1 MRNLLLSAFALV
13 CLLPMNAQ
21 TVNTRI
27 YPAEK
32 LAKVKAKADTP
43 TYAPAIK
50 TLMKE
55 ADKAMNL
62 TPPSVMDKSMT
73 ASSGDKHDYMS
84 MGPYWWPDPSKPDGL
99 PYIRKDGL
107 RNPELSKLDRDRWEH
122 GKSRYHTGNCYYF
135 SGNEQYAK
143 KATDFL
149 KVWFLDAKTKMN
161 PNLNYGQTIPGRRD
175 AWGAEQV

>member
-62 TPPSVMDKSMT
+62 TPPSMMDKSMT
-73 ASSGDKHDYMS
+73 ASSGLHEYGTLLVARS
-84 MGPYWWPDPSKPDGL
+84 FQTGRLALYPQ
-99 PYIRKDGL
+99 R
-107 RNPELSKLDRDRWEH
+107 RATQ
-122 GKSRYHTGNCYYF
+122 SRT
-135 SGNEQYAK
+135 
-143 KATDFL
+143 
-149 KVWFLDAKTKMN
+149 V
-161 PNLNYGQTIPGRRD
+161 
-175 AWGAEQV
+175 QVRP

>member
-84 MGPYWWPDPSKPDGL
+84 MGPYWWPDPSNRTACL
-99 PYIRKDGL
+99 I
-107 RNPELSKLDRDRWEH
+107 S
-122 GKSRYHTGNCYYF
+122 
-135 SGNEQYAK
+135 
-143 KATDFL
+143 
-149 KVWFLDAKTKMN
+149 AKTGYAI
-161 PNLNYGQTIPGRRD
+161 PNCPS
-175 AWGAEQV
+175 

>member
-84 MGPYWWPDPSKPDGL
+84 TGGPIL
-99 PYIRKDGL
+99 PNRTACLI
-107 RNPELSKLDRDRWEH
+107 S
-122 GKSRYHTGNCYYF
+122 
-135 SGNEQYAK
+135 
-143 KATDFL
+143 
-149 KVWFLDAKTKMN
+149 AKTGYAI
-161 PNLNYGQTIPGRRD
+161 PNCPS
-175 AWGAEQV
+175 

>member
-43 TYAPAIK
+43 TYAPASK

-84 MGPYWWPDPSKPDGL
+84 MGPYWWPDPSKPDGT
-99 PYIRKDGL
+99 PRKLMDSSRLFGMGWQPRIGLEEGL
-107 RNPELSKLDRDRWEH
+107 RAA
-122 GKSRYHTGNCYYF
+122 
-135 SGNEQYAK
+135 YA
-143 KATDFL
+143 DFL
-149 KVWFLDAKTKMN
+149 TSV
-161 PNLNYGQTIPGRRD
+161 
-175 AWGAEQV
+175 AE

>member
-73 ASSGDKHDYMS
+73 ASSGDQTRLHEYGTLLVARS
-84 MGPYWWPDPSKPDGL
+84 FQTGRLALYPQ
-99 PYIRKDGL
+99 R
-107 RNPELSKLDRDRWEH
+107 RATQ
-122 GKSRYHTGNCYYF
+122 SRT
-135 SGNEQYAK
+135 
-143 KATDFL
+143 
-149 KVWFLDAKTKMN
+149 V
-161 PNLNYGQTIPGRRD
+161 
-175 AWGAEQV
+175 QVRP

>member
-84 MGPYWWPDPSKPDGL
+84 MGPYWWPDPSKPDGT
-99 PYIRKDGL
+99 PRKLMDSGRLFAMGWRPRISLEVGL
-107 RNPELSKLDRDRWEH
+107 RAA
-122 GKSRYHTGNCYYF
+122 
-135 SGNEQYAK
+135 YA
-143 KATDFL
+143 DFCTHYL
-149 KVWFLDAKTKMN
+149 
-161 PNLNYGQTIPGRRD
+161 
-175 AWGAEQV
+175 